1 MRQERLRRWQRPP
14 NGARDLV
21 CIGDSI
27 TYDRAMLRTGVRR
40 NWVEQLATRLEDL
53 NGPRPGDGFR
63 GMWRDEWKRT
73 GGWTQIATSDAFDV
87 APFRQAYLSAGADAD
102 RLVWTKP
109 AALTVTAF
117 ELYWVQTPGNGD
129 WQFRIDNGDWQ
140 NVGPPAP
147 GATAE
152 LQRLVVDRP
161 VQVGFEIRAY
171 DGGRPCA
178 TAVVGVAPY
187 RAARSVPDAGP
198 DAATGTVV
206 HNLGHANQMLA
217 AFCRESQ
224 GDPLAV
230 LDIIRPQLITVL
242 FTNDV
247 RLHDARRFGR
257 DLSRVVER
265 VGSYA
270 DVLLIAPFEQRAPRR
285 VDDAETTSGSD
296 VVSSTKAVFLAS
308 DVGTRIGGDN
318 IPSGTVVASVQ
329 SIDRATMTTAATG
342 SGVGELTI
350 EGRREVE
357 IQAEYRDTTK
367 RLAATLGC
375 AFLDLYDAWSGR
387 VGPGWDA
394 AYAAGLMVDGL
405 HPTQLGHDDIA
416 ARVKESLGLA

>member
-1 MRQERLRRWQRPP
+1 
-14 NGARDLV
+14 
-21 CIGDSI
+21 
-27 TYDRAMLRTGVRR
+27 
-40 NWVEQLATRLEDL
+40 
-53 NGPRPGDGFR
+53 
-63 GMWRDEWKRT
+63 
-73 GGWTQIATSDAFDV
+73 
-87 APFRQAYLSAGADAD
+87 
-102 RLVWTKP
+102 
-109 AALTVTAF
+109 
-117 ELYWVQTPGNGD
+117 
-129 WQFRIDNGDWQ
+129 
-140 NVGPPAP
+140 
-147 GATAE
+147 
-152 LQRLVVDRP
+152 
-161 VQVGFEIRAY
+161 
-171 DGGRPCA
+171 
-178 TAVVGVAPY
+178 
-187 RAARSVPDAGP
+187 
-198 DAATGTVV
+198 
-206 HNLGHANQMLA
+206 MLA
-217 AFCRESQ
+217 AFCRESK